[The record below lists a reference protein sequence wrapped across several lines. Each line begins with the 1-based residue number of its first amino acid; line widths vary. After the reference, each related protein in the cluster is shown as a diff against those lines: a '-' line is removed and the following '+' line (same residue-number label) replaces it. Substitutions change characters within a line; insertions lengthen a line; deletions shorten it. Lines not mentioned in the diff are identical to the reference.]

1 MSKTNV
7 ISYVNFIKKKL
18 KNNGLFISCNSWDGK
33 GKYEIKHF
41 SDLQLHNFEIIDI
54 FKDKRSLKHGNKQLY
69 VVCKNVP
76 EPKPIDIDILNS
88 SALLLRDTE
97 SMDSET
103 FLKTIYTT

>member
-1 MSKTNV
+1 M
-7 ISYVNFIKKKL
+7 
-18 KNNGLFISCNSWDGK
+18 
-33 GKYEIKHF
+33 
-41 SDLQLHNFEIIDI
+41 
-54 FKDKRSLKHGNKQLY
+54 KQLY

-103 FLKTIYTT
+103 FLHLFTFQVPFFIFTSIFYLYFYLQMVMDYNDLYVKHYLILFLLNVLIWFHHNYVVL

>member
-1 MSKTNV
+1 M
-7 ISYVNFIKKKL
+7 
-18 KNNGLFISCNSWDGK
+18 
-33 GKYEIKHF
+33 
-41 SDLQLHNFEIIDI
+41 
-54 FKDKRSLKHGNKQLY
+54 KQLY